1 MANPHDP
8 PCFLGGSRRPSSSSI
23 LGNSRRRQGALLIT
37 GILCLTATSSSA
49 LHPRNAFKGSY
60 DMARL
65 VSACPALS
73 PHIVPAAKSRSGRET
88 IDFSDPVAVRT
99 INRWTLHP
107 EPETHNL
114 KPESRNLARALNP
127 EP

>member
-88 IDFSDPVAVRT
+88 IEFSDPAAVRT
-99 INRWTLHP
+99 INRWTSNLSP
-107 EPETHNL
+107 KPETRNP
-114 KPESRNLARALNP
+114 KPET
-127 EP
+127 